1 MTVNVLGAVADVII
15 AAGLFFY
22 LHRSRTGFKKSDTM
36 ISKLVSGRDRCSP
49 SLLGCVGFVGGLRSL
64 QFVARASCF
73 LVLAMSTTSRSR
85 SAPLR

>member
-36 ISKLVSGRDRCSP
+36 ISKLVSVCLAGLDRW
-49 SLLGCVGFVGGLRSL
+49 SLDGH
-64 QFVARASCF
+64 QAI
-73 LVLAMSTTSRSR
+73 
-85 SAPLR
+85 